1 MEGWES
7 WESQKISNM
16 EEIASKKKAPSSK
29 ASGKCSKAILH
40 SGKYLKLMNLAFH
53 LFEVKNKFKRLKM
66 GDSVMF
72 DQI

>member
-1 MEGWES
+1 MGIMGEPKNFKYGRDCI
-7 WESQKISNM
+7 Q
-16 EEIASKKKAPSSK
+16 KKAPSSK

-40 SGKYLKLMNLAFH
+40 SGNYLKLMNLAFH